1 MNLTRKTLDFQKSI
15 PYTHKMKVVINSNY
29 GPFSLSEE
37 AHTLYAK
44 LKGYNV
50 ITKGVGGYQTFYKNE
65 ESDENLIDDWNID
78 RTDSAL
84 VQVVETLGE
93 KAGLGK
99 YVKLKVVEIPDNIKW
114 YIANHHQGDGEYIAE
129 EHRTWR

>member
-1 MNLTRKTLDFQKSI
+1 
-15 PYTHKMKVVINSNY
+15 MKVVINSSY
-29 GPFSLSEE
+29 GGFYLSLE
-37 AHTLYAK
+37 AHILYAK

-50 ITKGVGGYQTFYKNE
+50 ITRGDGTYQTFYKND
-65 ESDENLIDDWNID
+65 ESDENIIDDWNID

-93 KAGLGK
+93 KAGQEK
-99 YVKLKVVEIPDNIKW
+99 YIKLKVVEIPDDVKW
-114 YIANHHQGDGEYIAE
+114 YIANHHHGDGEYIAE

>member
-1 MNLTRKTLDFQKSI
+1 
-15 PYTHKMKVVINSNY
+15 MKVVINSSY
-29 GPFSLSEE
+29 GTFGLSDE

-44 LKGYNV
+44 LKGYNL
-50 ITKGVGGYQTFYKNE
+50 IKAECFGYQTFFKNE
-65 ESDENLIDDWNID
+65 VKDENLVDDWTFD
-78 RTDSAL
+78 RNDPDL

-114 YIANHHQGDGEYIAE
+114 YIANHHQGEGENIAE
-129 EHRTWR
+129 KHRTWK

>member
-1 MNLTRKTLDFQKSI
+1 
-15 PYTHKMKVVINSNY
+15 MKIVINSNY

-78 RTDSAL
+78 RNDPDL
-84 VQVVETLGE
+84 VEVVETLGE
-93 KAGLGK
+93 KAGQGK
-99 YVKLKVVEIPDNIKW
+99 YIKLKVVEIPDDVEW
-114 YIANHHQGDGEYIAE
+114 YIDNREQGGGEFIAE

>member
-1 MNLTRKTLDFQKSI
+1 
-15 PYTHKMKVVINSNY
+15 MKVVINSSY
-29 GPFSLSEE
+29 GGFYLSLE
-37 AHTLYAK
+37 AHILYAK

-50 ITKGVGGYQTFYKNE
+50 ITRGDGTFQTFYKND
-65 ESDENLIDDWNID
+65 ESDENIIDDWNID
-78 RTDSAL
+78 RTDSTL

-99 YVKLKVVEIPDNIKW
+99 YIKLKVVEIPDDVKW
-114 YIANHHQGDGEYIAE
+114 FIGCHYQGDGEYIAE